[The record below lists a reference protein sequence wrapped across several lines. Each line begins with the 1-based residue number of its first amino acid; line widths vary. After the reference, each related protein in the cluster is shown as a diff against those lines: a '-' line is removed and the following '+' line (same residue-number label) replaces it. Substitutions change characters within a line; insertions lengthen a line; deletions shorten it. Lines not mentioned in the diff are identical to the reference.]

1 MTIVDML
8 VQSSLLTVL
17 GMGIVFSFLI
27 VLIIFIN
34 LTTKIIKMLGL
45 DKDVSNATSELLLLP
60 HRIIMLLWLLLL
72 LLLAKKKLNNLEF

>member
-27 VLIIFIN
+27 VLIIFMN

-45 DKDVSNATSELLLLP
+45 DKDVSNATSGTSVAP
-60 HRIIMLLWLLLL
+60 
-72 LLLAKKKLNNLEF
+72 AQNNNATVAAIAAAVREKETK